1 MTGRDAARDELAKT
15 IQAYGSRFGYTVD
28 IHLADCIAGAVL
40 HAGYRKMIVTPEQI
54 EAAKQ
59 TVAGNHLRRYESQ
72 YQADHLSWRDFY
84 DEADEDVQAAARA
97 FGLSV
102 AEDGGQ

>member
-1 MTGRDAARDELAKT
+1 MTGRDAARDDLAKT
-15 IQAYGSRFGYTVD
+15 IHAYGSRFGYTVD

-40 HAGYRKMIVTPEQI
+40 HAGYRKETVTPEQMLAVVQI
-54 EAAKQ
+54 
-59 TVAGNHLRRYESQ
+59 L
-72 YQADHLSWRDFY
+72 D
-84 DEADEDVQAAARA
+84 DVPAVRFPETWMRKARHIARA